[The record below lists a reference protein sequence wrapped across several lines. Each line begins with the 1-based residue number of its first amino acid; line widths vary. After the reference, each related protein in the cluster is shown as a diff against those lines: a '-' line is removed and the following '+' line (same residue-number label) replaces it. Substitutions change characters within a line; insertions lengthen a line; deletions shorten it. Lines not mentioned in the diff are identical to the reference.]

1 MVLWRPYRALEKAT
15 HHGGL
20 RGRND
25 DGRARHF
32 LVLSRDLHLSC
43 RERLCFPPLIQPR
56 ERGKQRWMLYGT
68 VTMDF
73 DVTTAIEPDRRKLR
87 AAASAKQP
95 TP

>member
-43 RERLCFPPLIQPR
+43 RERLCFPPLI
-56 ERGKQRWMLYGT
+56 
-68 VTMDF
+68 
-73 DVTTAIEPDRRKLR
+73 
-87 AAASAKQP
+87 
-95 TP
+95 